1 MSLYLRTKG
10 LREKG
15 GVFSFDMMS
24 SDYYHGYSFADTLSS
39 SRYKLYNE
47 FMTNPS
53 PRAYRKR
60 KRAESEQDTRRRITE
75 AAVRLHGIVGP
86 GKTSITDLAK
96 LAGVSRMTVYNHFPT
111 EVDLFTACST
121 HWATQ
126 NPFPDPSRWTADDP
140 SKRLACALKELYGWY
155 ASNQGMLGNVLRDIP
170 IVPALAEV
178 MGGLWSP
185 WMDGVV
191 RALAQGWP
199 LEEVRPKRL
208 DAVLRL
214 AADFNTWQT
223 LTGSGLDHPVAAD
236 LMAQIVTCMGGR
248 AP

>member
-1 MSLYLRTKG
+1 
-10 LREKG
+10 
-15 GVFSFDMMS
+15 MS
-24 SDYYHGYSFADTLSS
+24 SSQYN
-39 SRYKLYNE
+39 LYNE
-47 FMTNPS
+47 FMTGPS

-60 KRAESEQDTRRRITE
+60 KRTESEQDTRRRITE
-75 AAVRLHGIVGP
+75 AAVRLHGTVGP
-86 GKTSITDLAK
+86 GKTSISDLAK

-126 NPFPDPSRWTADDP
+126 NPFPDPSRWTAADP
-140 SKRLACALKELYGWY
+140 SERLVCALEELYGWY
-155 ASNQGMLGNVLRDIP
+155 AFNQGMLGNVLRDIP

-185 WMDGVV
+185 WMNGIV
-191 RALAQGWP
+191 RALGQGWP
-199 LEEVRPKRL
+199 LEEVRPETL

-214 AADFNTWQT
+214 AVDFNTWQT
-223 LTGSGLDHPVAAD
+223 LTGSGLDHPAAAA